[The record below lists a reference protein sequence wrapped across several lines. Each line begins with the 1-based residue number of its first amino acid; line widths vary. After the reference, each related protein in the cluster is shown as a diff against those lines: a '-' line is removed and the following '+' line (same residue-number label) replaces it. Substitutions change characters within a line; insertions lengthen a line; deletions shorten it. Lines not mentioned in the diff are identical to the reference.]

1 MDLQH
6 IMRFLVPVML
16 LVLGL
21 MTKFSNNDGW
31 SSYKKYWIYF
41 VVIGA
46 ISLIY
51 AIYKYPF

>member
-1 MDLQH
+1 MDFQH

-46 ISLIY
+46 TSLIY